1 MTGGL
6 AQAELSRLV
15 ETDRL
20 GPEGLKLT
28 VEATPEERQ
37 ALAGRFDLL
46 AVDSLT
52 AEVEVAGEPDGV
64 SFRLQGRLRADV
76 VQSCVVTLDPV
87 PAHIEEAFER
97 VYVPGRPVAAARG
110 PLETWVDPSNEE
122 PAEPLIEGRIDV
134 GEAIAEELGLALDP
148 YPRRPGASLPED
160 FGPDRRKGED
170 SPFAGLKRLLN
181 RS

>member
-6 AQAELSRLV
+6 ARAELSRVV

-46 AVDSLT
+46 AINSLT
-52 AEVEVAGEPDGV
+52 AEVEVSSEPDGV
-64 SFRLQGRLRADV
+64 SFRLQGWLRADV
-76 VQSCVVTLDPV
+76 VQSCVITLDPV
-87 PAHIEEAFER
+87 PAHIEETFER
-97 VYVPGRPVAAARG
+97 VYAPARPAGVARG
-110 PLETWVDPSNEE
+110 HNETWVDPSAEE

-148 YPRRPGASLPED
+148 YPRRPGASLPEG

-170 SPFAGLKRLLN
+170 SPFAGLKRLLD
-181 RS
+181 RT